1 MVKKVLPVLLL
12 LMLLSFPLFG
22 VTPESWVNTSLSY
35 DWAYESAL
43 ELTSGK
49 TDTLGYDVSWFG
61 FPAESDI
68 GMETRFGMGF
78 SIDAVPAFTRMNIYV
93 GPVFTETL
101 AYGVTGFVSLGPSYT
116 ISGYDAATGSIE
128 QQLGMGLDLG
138 ARFKFSGNERFD
150 FGLIAGVFAD
160 VALLHIGVTR
170 QTPKTEQQIV
180 VQQIFK
186 QAEKV
191 GTCLILRTKPL
202 FLLLSF
208 LPCIKLDLIQETSC
222 NHCPI
227 GSSNTRPRES
237 M

>member
-128 QQLGMGLDLG
+128 QQLGMGMDLG

-160 VALLHIGVTR
+160 VALLHIIDETR
-170 QTPKTEQQIV
+170 ATGISGNVIPYIG
-180 VQQIFK
+180 FSFGS
-186 QAEKV
+186 AFRFPYY
-191 GTCLILRTKPL
+191 GHYGFYDPL
-202 FLLLSF
+202 FYYY
-208 LPCIKLDLIQETSC
+208 
-222 NHCPI
+222 
-227 GSSNTRPRES
+227 
-237 M
+237 